1 MDAKLVMYFAYLCA
15 KGCKVCAFFPNR
27 RQISV
32 NFPFWNLRIGSR
44 SGGKRRWQM
53 MLIRQHSH
61 LILKSRQ
68 AFGALSCSI
77 CPDLILNS
85 VNFSIEIGL
94 LFLLLNFEE
103 VANALG
109 IRFYMLWRFRLFLRF
124 LCNADAELG
133 LFLAW
138 PLADV
143 VQALVACKQ
152 IVAFQVFS

>member
-32 NFPFWNLRIGSR
+32 NFPFWNLHIGSH
-44 SGGKRRWQM
+44 SSGKRRWEM
-53 MLIRQHSH
+53 MLIRQH
-61 LILKSRQ
+61 SRQ

-77 CPDLILNS
+77 CPDLVLNS

-103 VANALG
+103 IANALG

-124 LCNADAELG
+124 LRNTDAELR

-138 PLADV
+138 PLANV

-152 IVAFQVFS
+152 IVAFQVFT